1 MEAQFDRFVASR
13 QGSLV
18 RLGWAL
24 TGDRHTGE
32 DLAQACLSRLWPRW
46 ERVASAGDPWAYTQR
61 IAVTLASTWRRR
73 RWRSSEQPAGI
84 APPGTEAFATV
95 SGDGFED
102 SDTRSVVAGWLRQL
116 PARQRAVVA
125 LRFMFDQSIE
135 ETAAVLRCS
144 PGTVKSQTSKALA
157 TLRSL
162 AGPDPF
168 HASEGAEHG

>member
-1 MEAQFDRFVASR
+1 
-13 QGSLV
+13 L
-18 RLGWAL
+18 
-24 TGDRHTGE
+24 
-32 DLAQACLSRLWPRW
+32 CRLWPRW
-46 ERVASAGDPWAYTQR
+46 EWVASAGDPWPYTQR

-73 RWRSSEQPAGI
+73 RWRSAEQPAGI
-84 APPGTEAFATV
+84 APPGARAFAAP

-102 SDTRSVVAGWLRQL
+102 TDRRAVVLGWLRRL

-125 LRFMFDQSIE
+125 LRFMFDQSVD

-157 TLRSL
+157 TLRAM

-168 HASEGAEHG
+168 HANEGAEHG